1 MAVDRKTYTR
11 QIGAVGIP
19 NVQFSQYQARAET
32 FQELNKRI
40 DVIKKFALEAGTEEA
55 IEKGKEFGLAIP
67 INLADFLNADPVARE
82 DFLSNGNTAAHK
94 AADAVRINLLTT
106 DLEAN
111 VGQKMNS
118 LLKLA
123 TDSIGTEFEPT
134 PESLAAMLYGEIDGA
149 TELLSM
155 DPEAAMALY
164 ASATTKANTSY
175 NAYLDKVAEHQAQNL
190 QSTTVEIGANAIENI
205 VDAVGQ
211 DSIPSFATSL
221 VEDFES
227 EDDAILKWEDKLSM
241 QEQAVVNRMKSVG
254 LDDAK
259 IRKFIY
265 DYDAE
270 VGRVAQEK
278 FYVDYIANTNNFDS
292 ELTDVENAI
301 NITKNFRNRIFL
313 DGQAE
318 RLYNA
323 SGDKVKLDK
332 DVTAWRTAIVNTF
345 TDEANFLKG
354 VADNKAAKLKADLV
368 ATVEAG
374 EFDKVDEKMEVIAQ
388 FAEDNPESGN
398 SVYKDALSLIGPF
411 KNAVNSKPDQN
422 FTELKRGLD
431 DGIYGLD
438 DIRSYADDGY
448 ITSGRDVEDAG
459 VSDEVF
465 LTNYFNQKRR
475 EGVLAAENKLRRDLK
490 LSIIDPSTGVIRSAY
505 ENEILKQNGS
515 YEEAQQSLRDAI
527 VKINTYADANPNA
540 SKQELLLYADTLL
553 ESVDRLTNLNA
564 ILKSQASNINQLGRG
579 STLGLNNSFNR
590 FFREGTNLFPAVPDY
605 DSNWFTYAR
614 NNPELFKKNIIHR
627 LETYDLQ
634 KNTGFVITG
643 FEPKSDELHELIMK
657 LREYD
662 VALNNFVEASNEK

>member
-55 IEKGKEFGLAIP
+55 IEKGKEFGLANP

-94 AADAVRINLLTT
+94 AADAVRINILTT
-106 DLEAN
+106 DIEAN
-111 VGQKMNS
+111 VGQRMNS
-118 LLKLA
+118 LLRLA

-190 QSTTVEIGANAIENI
+190 QSTTVEIGANTIENI

-211 DSIPSFATSL
+211 DSIVDLGPLT
-221 VEDFES
+221 DFEN
-227 EDDAILKWEDKLSM
+227 EDDATLKWEDKVSM
-241 QEQAVVNRMKSVG
+241 QKQAVVNRMKSVG

-270 VGRVAQEK
+270 VGRVSQEK
-278 FYVDYIANTNNFDS
+278 YYVDYIANTNNFDPT
-292 ELTDVENAI
+292 LTDVENAI
-301 NITKNFRNRIFL
+301 NVTKNFRDRIFL

-354 VADNKAAKLKADLV
+354 VADNKAAELKADLV
-368 ATVEAG
+368 AVVAAG
-374 EFDKVDEKMEVIAQ
+374 NFDEVDEKMEVIAQ
-388 FAEDNPESGN
+388 FAQDNPESGN
-398 SVYKDALSLIGPF
+398 AVYKDALSLIGPF
-411 KNAVNSKPDQN
+411 KNAVNSKPDQD
-422 FTELKRGLD
+422 FTELKRGID

-438 DIRSYADDGY
+438 DIRSYADAGY

-490 LSIIDPSTGVIRSAY
+490 LSIIDPATGVIKSAY

-579 STLGLNNSFNR
+579 STLGLNNNFNR

-605 DSNWFTYAR
+605 NTNWFTYAR
-614 NNPELFKKNIIHR
+614 NNPDLFEKNIILR

-634 KNTGFVITG
+634 NNTGFVIPG
-643 FEPKSDELHELIMK
+643 FEPQSDELHELIMK
-657 LREYD
+657 LKEYD
-662 VALNNFVEASNEK
+662 VALNNFVEARNEK

>member
-55 IEKGKEFGLAIP
+55 IEKGKEFGLANP

-94 AADAVRINLLTT
+94 AADAVRINILTT

-190 QSTTVEIGANAIENI
+190 QSTTVEIGANTIENI

-211 DSIPSFATSL
+211 DSIVDLGPLT
-221 VEDFES
+221 DFEK
-227 EDDAILKWEDKLSM
+227 EDDATLKWEDKVSM
-241 QEQAVVNRMKSVG
+241 QKQAVVNRMKSVG

-270 VGRVAQEK
+270 VGRVSQEK
-278 FYVDYIANTNNFDS
+278 YYVDYIANTNNFDPT
-292 ELTDVENAI
+292 LTDVENAI
-301 NITKNFRNRIFL
+301 NVTKNFRDRIFL
-313 DGQAE
+313 DKQAE

-323 SGDKVKLDK
+323 SSDKTKLDK
-332 DVTAWRTAIVNTF
+332 DVTAWRTAIVKTF
-345 TDEANFLKG
+345 TDEADFLKG
-354 VADNKAAKLKADLV
+354 VADNKAAELKADLV
-368 ATVEAG
+368 ATVAAG
-374 EFDKVDEKMEVIAQ
+374 EFDKVDDKMKVIAQ

-398 SVYKDALSLIGPF
+398 AVYEDALSLIGPF

-490 LSIIDPSTGVIRSAY
+490 LSIIDPATGVIRSAY
-505 ENEILKQNGS
+505 ENEILKKNGS

-527 VKINTYADANPNA
+527 LKINTYADANPNA

-564 ILKSQASNINQLGRG
+564 ILKSQASSINQLGKG

-590 FFREGTNLFPAVPDY
+590 FFREGTTLFPAVPDY
-605 DSNWFTYAR
+605 NSNWFNYAR
-614 NNPELFKKNIIHR
+614 NNPDLFKKNIILR

-634 KNTGFVITG
+634 NNTGFVIPG
-643 FEPKSDELHELIMK
+643 FEPQSDELHELIMK
-657 LREYD
+657 LKEYD
-662 VALNNFVEASNEK
+662 VALNNFVEAKNEK